1 MPLIKRKKIFD
12 SKTPDMFLL
21 SYAALATLLLA
32 FFIVINSFAEEKKK
46 ELLEEFRESFKERE
60 LSFGLGGLFKTE
72 NREKS
77 ENIKKMKYIFPENEM
92 KPLEG
97 NDENIDLLDREE
109 AQVPAAAV
117 VYFNDNDSSFSIE
130 GEYSLDN
137 LIELIGDRPCSLIIE
152 GHTRRNFVPS
162 NGYDNCWKL
171 SLDRAKAVADYLHE
185 KGNISMKRLVTV
197 GYGNNKPLTKN
208 IKSDE
213 NNDRVSIIINIL
225 R

>member
-1 MPLIKRKKIFD
+1 MSLIKRKKIFD
-12 SKTPDMFLL
+12 SKIPDMFLL

-97 NDENIDLLDREE
+97 DDENIDLLDREE

-117 VYFNDNDSSFSIE
+117 VYFKDNDSSFSIE